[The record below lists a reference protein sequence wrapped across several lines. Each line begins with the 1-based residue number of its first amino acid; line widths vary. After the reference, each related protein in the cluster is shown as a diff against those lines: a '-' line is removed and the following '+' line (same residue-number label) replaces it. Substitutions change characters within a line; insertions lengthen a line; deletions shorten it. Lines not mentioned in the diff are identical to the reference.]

1 MMMLRRPYFAK
12 MAMVAASMAAFAA
25 GGHFVATTAIS
36 HQQSKQLEELARI
49 ALRRSEVA
57 VDFGVATLD
66 DVIKR
71 GRMNCDSAS
80 LQAVRLQV
88 YQRSAV
94 KDIRLVNQEGSVI
107 CSAYSETLEFDN
119 EWVTRPQMLRT
130 SAHGVLLFRVDQING
145 VALGVLRDIDDKT
158 SLVAILGVS
167 SSLFDIMPA
176 ELRDHGEVVA
186 QLDSGADIGRFA
198 PPAGANLANAVA
210 FTSESHRYPL
220 RATVH
225 VASEALQRW
234 NKEGYW
240 PAMLIAAALGMMF
253 GLLLTRTV
261 TRLEGPIAD
270 IDRGLSRREF
280 RPYFQPTFDL
290 RTGAIKGCEVLARW
304 VHGDGTITPPMKFIP
319 LAESSGRIEAIT
331 WQLLGVAL
339 KDMRPGLPP
348 TSISRCRSTSPRAI
362 S

>member
-49 ALRRSEVA
+49 VLRRSEVA

-66 DVIKR
+66 DITRR

-130 SAHGVLLFRVDQING
+130 SAHGVLIWRRNHHAF
-145 VALGVLRDIDDKT
+145 
-158 SLVAILGVS
+158 
-167 SSLFDIMPA
+167 PA
-176 ELRDHGEVVA
+176 EMGDGLLRKAEIVGQQMTRCFCQPIGKAAFAIGAVV
-186 QLDSGADIGRFA
+186 QHPDDLGIFRPDVLDRVPAIAWNIG
-198 PPAGANLANAVA
+198 AVA
-210 FTSESHRYPL
+210 GRQL
-220 RATVH
+220 RNRDRL
-225 VASEALQRW
+225 SRP
-234 NKEGYW
+234 NS
-240 PAMLIAAALGMMF
+240 
-253 GLLLTRTV
+253 V
-261 TRLEGPIAD
+261 TRV
-270 IDRGLSRREF
+270 
-280 RPYFQPTFDL
+280 RPF
-290 RTGAIKGCEVLARW
+290 
-304 VHGDGTITPPMKFIP
+304 
-319 LAESSGRIEAIT
+319 
-331 WQLLGVAL
+331 
-339 KDMRPGLPP
+339 
-348 TSISRCRSTSPRAI
+348 ST
-362 S
+362 